1 MVLVLLIFLFSSA
14 FSVHLILHFPTPSA
28 PFLPY
33 SPASCGVCCLRSS
46 LHVVWGEQE
55 VTTNPGALPVFLP
68 AELALP
74 FAVVGL
80 ILPLSCISTVDAL
93 QKRVLNTD

>member
-14 FSVHLILHFPTPSA
+14 FSVCLILHFPTA

-33 SPASCGVCCLRSS
+33 SPAGCGVCLRSS
-46 LHVVWGEQE
+46 LHVVWGKQE